1 MDERNNDVIV
11 EPDQAEDIQ
20 EESLVESD
28 NIGETSVEFDVE
40 ELIAELEAE
49 TPSSVDYNEQAHKEQ
64 AHKRLEK
71 ILEQRQA
78 AREVADLDDDDI

>member
-11 EPDQAEDIQ
+11 EPDQAEDTPQ
-20 EESLVESD
+20 ESLVESD

-49 TPSSVDYNEQAHKEQ
+49 TPTSVDHNEQ

-78 AREVADLDDDDI
+78 AREVADFDDDDI